1 MQKTL
6 SLKESQTAETDPNK
20 FLEKM
25 LALHKE
31 AIELKEIYQTQT
43 AHIEFKKGYLAFAEL
58 QALPCL
64 FAQRVIH
71 DFLITQKVDALLRVQ
86 IENIYKLVMENKGNW
101 ELKLNQK
108 ITVKG
113 NKKKLFIKSL

>member
-1 MQKTL
+1 
-6 SLKESQTAETDPNK
+6 
-20 FLEKM
+20 M
-25 LALHKE
+25 LILRK
-31 AIELKEIYQTQT
+31 AILLLQ
-43 AHIEFKKGYLAFAEL
+43 EL

-101 ELKLNQK
+101 ELKLSKNRL
-108 ITVKG
+108 VKG
-113 NKKKLFIKSL
+113 RNKKVFVED